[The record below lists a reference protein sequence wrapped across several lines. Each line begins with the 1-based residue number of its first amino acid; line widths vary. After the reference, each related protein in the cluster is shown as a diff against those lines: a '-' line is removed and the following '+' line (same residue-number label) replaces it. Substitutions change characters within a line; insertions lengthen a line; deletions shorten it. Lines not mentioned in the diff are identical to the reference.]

1 MTLATAVAS
10 GRAKTERS
18 AVVFDTGLDVVVT
31 VAECLTRCLSLIEG
45 GVVRLDGAGD
55 ISVEVLFP

>member
-10 GRAKTERS
+10 GPAKTEHS

-31 VAECLTRCLSLIEG
+31 VAECLTRCLSLIEV